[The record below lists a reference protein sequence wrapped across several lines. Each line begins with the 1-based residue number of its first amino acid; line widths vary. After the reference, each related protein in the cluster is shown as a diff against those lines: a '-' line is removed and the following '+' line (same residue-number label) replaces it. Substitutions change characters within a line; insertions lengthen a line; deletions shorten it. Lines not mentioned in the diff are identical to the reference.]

1 MRTKQHMEEEAA
13 QKLNCV
19 KCHDALFSAVGM
31 VLVAEGDLFTVEVD
45 QALEMPMR

>member
-31 VLVAEGDLFTVEVD
+31 VLVAEGDLFTVEVE
-45 QALEMPMR
+45 QALEMAMR